1 MIMPQHGQAAGARAA
16 MRGNQ
21 DSRIKLEGVAP
32 ISGDIRGRNDR
43 LYPSLTSQQ
52 QAANLFHRLSHR
64 MSDDLAQQR
73 S

>member
-1 MIMPQHGQAAGARAA
+1 MIMPQHGRAAGARAA
-16 MRGNQ
+16 MRCNQ
-21 DSRIKLEGVAP
+21 DSRIKLEAVAP
-32 ISGDIRGRNDR
+32 INCDICSRDHR

-64 MSDDLAQQR
+64 MSDDLAEQR